1 MSSVS
6 DWFALTVSPWEL
18 IARGTILYLGLIL
31 TLRFVLRR
39 DIGSLSVADLMFIV
53 IVADASQNAL
63 SGEYKSITEGAI
75 LIGTLVA
82 WNVALDWLAYRSP
95 RFRRVLEPP
104 ALPLI
109 KDGRAGPKQPSQGVD
124 HRRRAPREAP
134 GERHRR
140 RSPGPRGVPRVER
153 RARRDPGGSVAGA
166 EEEAAHR
173 RGRLAPRAT
182 LGSLHRH
189 ALREIARLVHVGAAQ
204 HRDVIGEEL
213 QRNHV
218 HDG

>member
-1 MSSVS
+1 MP
-6 DWFALTVSPWEL
+6 FLTS
-18 IARGTILYLGLIL
+18 AILYLGLIL

-53 IVADASQNAL
+53 IVADAAQNAL

-109 KDGRAGPKQPSQGVD
+109 TDGRLV
-124 HRRRAPREAP
+124 
-134 GERHRR
+134 
-140 RSPGPRGVPRVER
+140 RSNLRKEWIT
-153 RARRDPGGSVAGA
+153 VA
-166 EEEAAHR
+166 
-173 RGRLAPRAT
+173 
-182 LGSLHRH
+182 
-189 ALREIARLVHVGAAQ
+189 
-204 HRDVIGEEL
+204 EL
-213 QRNHV
+213 Q
-218 HDG
+218 GIASAL